1 MRRTKQ
7 ESERTRQLIL
17 RAARREFARRG
28 VARTSLEHIAT
39 TAGVT
44 RGAIYWHFANKADLF
59 HAMREQVSLP
69 LIDRMNFAL
78 LSVDDVDPLAA
89 IGLFLH
95 SLIES
100 IADDSAALRTFQI
113 LSFKCEYVDE
123 FQNEF
128 ARQTRRCQELVSQ
141 LKTVYERAQRAGVL
155 RRDLAPAVAALETCV
170 FLNGLVRLFLIDD
183 AAALVRPH
191 VGELIAAHV
200 ASRRGAPH

>member
-1 MRRTKQ
+1 LRRTKQ
-7 ESERTRQLIL
+7 ESEQTRQQIL

-28 VARTSLEHIAT
+28 VARTTLEHIAT

-44 RGAIYWHFANKADLF
+44 RGAIYWHFTNKADLF

-78 LSVDDVDPLAA
+78 LSVSDEDPLAA
-89 IGLFLH
+89 IGVFLR

-123 FQNEF
+123 FQSEF
-128 ARQTRRCQELVSQ
+128 TRQTRRCQELVAQ
-141 LKTVYERAQRAGVL
+141 LKTVYERAQRVGVL
-155 RRDLAPAVAALETCV
+155 RRDLAPAVAALDTCV

-200 ASRRGAPH
+200 ASRRSAAH